1 MAGVY
6 VGRPAV
12 LGSRRGRPVRS
23 GIVKRRVAA
32 AELALSEVNLDG
44 DRQAD
49 LRAHGGP
56 DKAVYSYPTEH
67 YPGWLERD
75 PGTLG
80 ENVSTA
86 GGDESG
92 VRIGDRWAWGSAV
105 LEVSQ
110 PRTPCFKLA
119 MHTGRPEIIA
129 EMLRSGSCGW
139 YLRVLQPGTVP
150 TSGTMAL
157 LARDEAAPTVAEVYR
172 AANAGADA
180 DAGELAAGELAADE
194 HRRLLDRAV
203 RASALSE
210 GWRRRL
216 AGKLERLR

>member
-12 LGSRRGRPVRS
+12 LGSRRGRPVLS

-49 LRAHGGP
+49 LTVHGGP
-56 DKAVYSYPTEH
+56 DKAVYSYPVEH
-67 YPGWLERD
+67 YPAWTFELG

-105 LEVSQ
+105 VEVSQ

-119 MHTGRPEIIA
+119 MHTGRPGIIA
-129 EMLRSGSCGW
+129 EMLRSGRCGW
-139 YLRVLQPGTVP
+139 YLRVVRPGTIP
-150 TSGTMAL
+150 TSGTMTL
-157 LARDEAAPTVAEVYR
+157 LARDDDGPTVADVYR
-172 AANAGADA
+172 AANART
-180 DAGELAAGELAADE
+180 GELPAEE
-194 HRRLLDRAV
+194 RRRLLDRAV
-203 RASALSE
+203 RAPALSE
-210 GWRRRL
+210 GWRQGLAAKLRR
-216 AGKLERLR
+216 A

>member
-1 MAGVY
+1 VAGVY

-23 GIVKRRVAA
+23 AIIKRRVAA

-44 DRQAD
+44 DQQAD
-49 LRAHGGP
+49 LSVHGGP

-67 YPGWLERD
+67 YPAWEHDSPEPFELD

-105 LEVSQ
+105 VEVSQ
-110 PRTPCFKLA
+110 PRSPCFKLA
-119 MHTGRPEIIA
+119 MHTGRREIIA
-129 EMLRSGSCGW
+129 AMLRSGRCGW
-139 YLRVLQPGTVP
+139 YLRVIRPGTVP
-150 TSGTMAL
+150 TSGTMTL
-157 LARDEAAPTVAEVYR
+157 LARDEAGPTVADVYR
-172 AANAGADA
+172 AANAR
-180 DAGELAAGELAADE
+180 AGELAAEE
-194 HRRLLDRAV
+194 HRRLLYRAV
-203 RASALSE
+203 RAPALSE
-210 GWRRRL
+210 GWRQNL
-216 AGKLERLR
+216 AAKLTHLD

>member
-23 GIVKRRVAA
+23 AIVKRRITA

-49 LRAHGGP
+49 LTVHGGP
-56 DKAVYSYPTEH
+56 DKAVYSYPIEH
-67 YPGWLERD
+67 YPAWALELD

-80 ENVSTA
+80 ENVSTV

-105 LEVSQ
+105 VEVSQ
-110 PRTPCFKLA
+110 PRSPCFKLA

-129 EMLRSGSCGW
+129 EMLRSGRCGW
-139 YLRVLQPGTVP
+139 YLRAIRPGTVP
-150 TSGTMAL
+150 TSGSMTL
-157 LARDEAAPTVAEVYR
+157 LARDEAGPTVADVYR
-172 AANAGADA
+172 AANARSGELP
-180 DAGELAAGELAADE
+180 AGEY
-194 HRRLLDRAV
+194 RRLLASAV
-203 RASALSE
+203 RAPALSE
-210 GWRRRL
+210 GWRQGL
-216 AGKLERLR
+216 AAKLSRA